1 MSDNEAEQ
9 EEKTITLQLKL
20 GDEDPV
26 FFKVKKETKMAK
38 VMGAYA
44 SRKGQAVS
52 SLKFTFDGSK
62 IKDTDTPKM
71 LEMEENDMID
81 VFLEQQ
87 GGGEDGEESDIGKT
101 LLLTVKDQT
110 GDEMSFKVK
119 KETKLG
125 KIFKAYADSKGV
137 DVKSLRFQL
146 DGERL
151 TENNTPKMLELEDG
165 DQIDVSLD
173 MVGGF

>member
-1 MSDNEAEQ
+1 MSDNEGAQ
-9 EEKTITLQLKL
+9 EKTITLQLK
-20 GDEDPV
+20 GQNDDEPV
-26 FFKVKKETKMAK
+26 FFKVKKETKMSK
-38 VMGAYA
+38 VFGAYA
-44 SRKGQAVS
+44 SRKGQAVE
-52 SLKFTFDGSK
+52 SLKFSFDGNVLNP
-62 IKDTDTPKM
+62 TDTPKM

-81 VFLEQQ
+81 VFLTQV
-87 GGGEDGEESDIGKT
+87 GGGEEGQDGEGKT
-101 LLLTVKDQT
+101 LMLTVKDQT

-119 KETKLG
+119 KETKLN

-137 DVKSLRFQL
+137 AVDSLRFTL

-151 TENNTPKMLELEDG
+151 KDDTTPKMLELVDG